1 MFHVIR
7 QKDLPPSPNRTIEFQ
22 GEAHGAGISFL
33 LVDNEPGQGPGLH
46 LHPYAETWVV
56 RAGRA
61 LVTADEV
68 EIEAGPGDVVVVE
81 PNTPHCFRNLGP
93 ERLEIVCIHAA
104 GRMITEWLNDSPTT

>member
-61 LVTADEV
+61 LVPADEE
-68 EIEAGPGDVVVVE
+68 EIEAGPGVVVVVE

>member
-7 QKDLPPSPNRTIEFQ
+7 QKDLPPSSNRTIEFQ

-33 LVDNEPGQGPGLH
+33 LVDNERGQGPGLH
-46 LHPYAETWVV
+46 LHPYPETWVV

-61 LVTADEV
+61 LITADEE

-81 PNTPHCFRNLGP
+81 AILRTHSATPARDAS
-93 ERLEIVCIHAA
+93 RLSASTPLVA
-104 GRMITEWLNDSPTT
+104 

>member
-1 MFHVIR
+1 M
-7 QKDLPPSPNRTIEFQ
+7 
-22 GEAHGAGISFL
+22 

-46 LHPYAETWVV
+46 LHPYPETWVV

-61 LVTADEV
+61 LVTADEE

-93 ERLEIVCIHAA
+93 GRLEIVCIQAA
-104 GRMITEWLNDSPTT
+104 GRMITEWLDDVPTASASARATNSSRWPLQGYYDLSMRRNRL